1 MKVFR
6 QDPWPDDREPY
17 VFAEGVVNLKY
28 PVGLFAVD
36 TESFSPTLQLIQV
49 GEFEGKLLVAVP
61 EIFSSYDLEAHFAL
75 VCFGKAHFA

>member
-28 PVGLFAVD
+28 PVGLFAVQ
-36 TESFSPTLQLIQV
+36 PYLAIN
-49 GEFEGKLLVAVP
+49 
-61 EIFSSYDLEAHFAL
+61 SSWRI
-75 VCFGKAHFA
+75 